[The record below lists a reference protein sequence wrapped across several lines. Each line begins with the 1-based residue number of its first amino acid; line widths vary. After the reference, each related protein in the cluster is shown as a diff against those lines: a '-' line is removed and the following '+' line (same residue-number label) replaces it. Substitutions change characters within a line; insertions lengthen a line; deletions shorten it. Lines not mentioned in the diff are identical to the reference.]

1 MDQSRLDHI
10 PAKPGIYL
18 WKDQIGEILYVGK
31 AKNLRNR
38 MRQYFR
44 GMLNSYKTAA
54 LVRQISD
61 FDYIITPNERDALI
75 LEKNFI
81 EKHLPKFNVKLLD
94 DKHYPYIEVR
104 RTQGLTIKTLYRIRS
119 QKAAKNAFYY
129 GPFPTGFGVRKI
141 VNLLNRMYVYEKGLP
156 IVNFDLAT
164 LDIKFREIKKL
175 LSSQTR
181 HLVKFLKEKMQIA
194 AEKHN
199 YEMAHEIKQTI
210 QALETLENHQT
221 ARINNLKN
229 IDVVV
234 FLEQEGYLAVS
245 MLFYRQGNLLSRYE
259 KIVEKIA
266 PTPDTIRQFVSQYYQ
281 SNLKPDML
289 LSNWNFESTD
299 FQVIVPRQGNN
310 KKIVDLAIENAR
322 DNLAEKLKQFKLV
335 QSSKQKVL
343 QDLQTILGLESLSQI
358 DIVDTSHTNNTLPI
372 GVVVVYQ
379 EGVKVPRKFRKY
391 SLTAGARKADVEYM
405 QQLLFKHYEERK
417 NAWPSLLIVDGGRAQ
432 QNIAQKIL
440 PSVPVV
446 ALGKNREHK
455 TDYLLNPIGQK
466 IKLKKSDLYNFLSGM
481 QIEVD
486 RYAKV
491 IHRRKRQTTLEGI
504 LTSIKGIGL
513 ATEKKLLEHFGDYAS
528 IYNASVDELT
538 KVVPMRLA
546 RAIKE
551 RLGEK

>member
-10 PAKPGIYL
+10 PAKPGVYL
-18 WKDQIGEILYVGK
+18 WKDQIGEVLYIGK
-31 AKNLRNR
+31 AKNLRHR

-54 LVRQISD
+54 LVEQISD
-61 FDYIITPNERDALI
+61 FDYVITPNERDALI

-104 RTQGLTIKTLYRIRS
+104 RNQKLTIKTLYRIRS
-119 QKAAKNAFYY
+119 QRATKHAFYY

-156 IVNFDLAT
+156 IVNFEPASLES
-164 LDIKFREIKKL
+164 KFREIKRL
-175 LSSQTR
+175 LSSQTGA
-181 HLVKFLKEKMQIA
+181 LIKFLKAKMESH
-194 AEKHN
+194 AEKEN

-210 QALETLENHQT
+210 EALQVLENHQT

-229 IDVVV
+229 VDVIV
-234 FLEQEGYLAVS
+234 FLEQAGYIAVS

-266 PTPDTIRQFVSQYYQ
+266 PTLDTVRQFVSQYYQ
-281 SNLKPDML
+281 SNLKPDLL
-289 LSNWNFESTD
+289 LSNLNFESTD
-299 FQVIVPRQGNN
+299 FQIVVPRQGNN
-310 KKIVDLAIENAR
+310 KKIVDLAIENAK
-322 DNLAEKLKQFKLV
+322 DNLSEKLKQFQLV
-335 QSSKQKVL
+335 QSSQQKVL
-343 QDLQTILGLESLSQI
+343 QELKDLLGLEHLGQI
-358 DIVDTSHTNNTLPI
+358 DVVDTSHTNNTLPI

-379 EGVKVPRKFRKY
+379 DGVKMPRKFRKY
-391 SLTAGARKADVEYM
+391 SLAATGRQADVEYM
-405 QQLLFKHYEERK
+405 GQLLTKHYRERD

-432 QNIAQKIL
+432 QNVAQSLL
-440 PSVPVV
+440 PGLAVV
-446 ALGKNREHK
+446 ALGKNRSHK
-455 TDYLLNPIGQK
+455 TDYLLSQSGQR
-466 IKLKKSDLYNFLSGM
+466 IKLKKSNLYNFLSGV

-491 IHRRKRQTTLEGI
+491 IHRRKRQTTLEGV
-504 LTSIKGIGL
+504 LTSVKGIGL
-513 ATEKKLLEHFGDYAS
+513 ATEKKLLEYFGDYAS
-528 IYNASVDELT
+528 IYNASIDELT
-538 KVVPMRLA
+538 EVVPLRLA
-546 RAIKE
+546 RAIKD